1 VDLVFILA
9 LVALYAVTHWLILA
23 IFRLGRLQ

>member
-9 LVALYAVTHWLILA
+9 LVVLYAVTHWLILA
-23 IFRLGRLQ
+23 IVRLGRIE